1 MRGRQF
7 GFIGLLCSTWVG
19 ARVFFLTIGADAS
32 TQEVSGETAI
42 LPAAIAEQ
50 VLPRAEPARTDCCL
64 YHAGLSAPLRI
75 VQASSRQA
83 HSRYQ
88 AVPSQLVHASSGAQQ
103 TGTPNTPLAFF
114 PTTLPPP
121 AGANARKFPLEIYAY
136 TFWRTGSSAPGQIGN
151 GQYGGSQSAVI
162 ASYPLRHFK
171 TGGKAAQLSLVG
183 RAAIAHAN
191 IAERELAAGLRWR
204 PLQRLPFH
212 LTAERRFRHGR
223 ADAFAAY
230 LAGGVNAIP
239 LPLEF
244 KLDSYAQA
252 GFVSGKSGGMFAD
265 FNARADRQVKQAG
278 PATIAA
284 GVGIWGGG
292 QDDIFRVDAGPGLR
306 ADIATRSAN
315 FRLTADW
322 RFRIAGKAEP
332 GNGPAITLSTSF

>member
-7 GFIGLLCSTWVG
+7 GFIGLLCSTWMG
-19 ARVFFLTIGADAS
+19 ARVFFLTISADAS

-50 VLPRAEPARTDCCL
+50 DLPRAEPARKDCCL
-64 YHAGLSAPLRI
+64 YHAGLGAPHRI
-75 VQASSRQA
+75 AQASSRQA

-88 AVPSQLVHASSGAQQ
+88 AMPSQLVLAAIGRQQ
-103 TGTPNTPLAFF
+103 TATPIAPLASF
-114 PTTLPPP
+114 PTMLPPP
-121 AGANARKFPLEIYAY
+121 AGANARKFPFEIYAY
-136 TFWRTGSSAPGQIGN
+136 SFWRAGSSAPGQIGN

-162 ASYPLRHFK
+162 ASYPLRQFK
-171 TGGKAAQLSLVG
+171 TGGRAAQFSLVG
-183 RAAIAHAN
+183 RAAIAHDN

-230 LAGGVNAIP
+230 FAGGVSAIP

-244 KLDSYAQA
+244 KLDSYAQG
-252 GFVSGKSGGMFAD
+252 GFVSGKSGGAFAD
-265 FNARADRQVKQAG
+265 FNARTDRKFAQAG
-278 PATIAA
+278 PASFAA
-284 GVGIWGGG
+284 GAGIWGGG
-292 QDDIFRVDAGPGLR
+292 QDDIFRVDLGPSLR
-306 ADIATRSAN
+306 ADIAMGGAN

-322 RFRIAGKAEP
+322 RFRIAGKAKP
-332 GNGPAITLSTSF
+332 GNGPAVTLSTSF